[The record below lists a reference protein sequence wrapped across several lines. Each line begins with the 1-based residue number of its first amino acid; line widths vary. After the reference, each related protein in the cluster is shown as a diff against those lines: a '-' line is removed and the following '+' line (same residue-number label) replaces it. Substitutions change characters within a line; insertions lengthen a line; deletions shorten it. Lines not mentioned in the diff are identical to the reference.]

1 MNIKDKF
8 DNLINDCK
16 EKLNEDSAFETLLKV
31 LVDYGMDEEKA
42 AQMIADCIDEQ
53 YELDEISTKFAD
65 IYSEAKNDI
74 SPKDAILE
82 LHEQLVKSGMSD
94 TSADMLAAK
103 FLEQEAQ
110 TYVDCIKLVEN
121 ADYKITVTH

>member
-8 DNLINDCK
+8 DNLIEDCK

-53 YELDEISTKFAD
+53 YELDEISTKFAG

-74 SPKDAILE
+74 SPKDTILE

-94 TSADMLAAK
+94 ASADMLAAK

-110 TYVDCIKLVEN
+110 TYIDCMNLMNKQEKK
-121 ADYKITVTH
+121 DTVLH

>member
-8 DNLINDCK
+8 DNLIEDCK

-53 YELDEISTKFAD
+53 YELDNIKNQLFS
-65 IYSEAKNDI
+65 IYQEAKNELEP
-74 SPKDAILE
+74 SDALTE
-82 LHEQLVKSGMSD
+82 LHNQLLKSGMD
-94 TSADMLAAK
+94 DASADMLTAK

-110 TYVDCIKLVEN
+110 AYVDCMNLMSEQQKKE
-121 ADYKITVTH
+121 TVLH

>member
-1 MNIKDKF
+1 MNIDEF
-8 DNLINDCK
+8 DELIKNCK
-16 EKLNEDSAFETLLKV
+16 EKLSGDSAFEKLLKV
-31 LVDYGMDEEKA
+31 LVDYGMDENLA
-42 AQMIADCIDEQ
+42 AEMIVDCIDEQ
-53 YELDEISTKFAD
+53 YELDEISTKFAS

-74 SPKDAILE
+74 SPKGAILE

-110 TYVDCIKLVEN
+110 TYVDCMNLIDDSNNKKVVL
-121 ADYKITVTH
+121 H